1 MGQSGATDSI
11 RQRAEAYIDEA
22 IATMN
27 AAVSEGDRERAIR
40 AVEQWTRLLVGAIK
54 HTPRG
59 PADA

>member
-40 AVEQWTRLLVGAIK
+40 AVEQWTRLLVNAVE
-54 HTPRG
+54 TRRS
-59 PADA
+59 